1 MTSAPP
7 IPGRRDPVLFVILV
21 ALAFVGLFFLY
32 PASSVTSARATGNG
46 AAIFLTQLS
55 RFIPGLLLLIVVAV
69 LPIERLRS
77 AAPYAAVGVIV
88 LLALVFVPG
97 FGKSVSGSGN
107 QSFQR
112 WIAFGPVQF
121 QPSEFAKPAMVLY
134 AARVLSWFDPDRGPD
149 LGRLIAPG
157 LLLGLMLGAIL
168 LEPQFGTTM
177 CMALVLFALVVIGG
191 LPWRFL
197 SPVLFSLVPV
207 VLLLVYAAPYRW
219 GRLRVWLD
227 PYRYRH
233 EGGYQL
239 VTSFRA
245 FGEGGFGGE
254 ELAQGFA
261 HRYLTYGHTDFVLA
275 LIGENFGFLGVAI
288 LIALYMALLWRGVYL
303 LRRTEQPFA
312 LFAGAGALLMLLLQ
326 AMLNMSVVTGLLPT
340 TGVSLPFVSFGGS
353 SLLASFLLGG
363 MILNAS
369 RFAIIPGRPAPVHDQ
384 SGLIEQ
390 GENGPGNAG
399 KRR

>member
-1 MTSAPP
+1 M
-7 IPGRRDPVLFVILV
+7 IDQDVRPGRRDLALFVILV

-32 PASSVTSARATGNG
+32 PASSVTSARETGSG
-46 AAIFLTQLS
+46 AGIFLIQLS
-55 RFIPGLLLLIVVAV
+55 RFLPGLVLLIIVAV
-69 LPIERLRS
+69 MPVETLRS
-77 AAPYAAVGVIV
+77 MATLAVFGAIV
-88 LLALVFVPG
+88 LLLLVFVPG
-97 FGKSVSGSGN
+97 VGKSVSGVGS

-112 WIAFGPVQF
+112 WVALGPIQF

-134 AARVLSWFDPDRGPD
+134 AARVLAWSDPDEGPN
-149 LGRLIAPG
+149 LKRLTAPA
-157 LLLGLMLGAIL
+157 LLLAVMLGLIL
-168 LEPQFGTTM
+168 LEPQFGTTI
-177 CMALVLFALVVIGG
+177 CMTLVLVGLVVLAG
-191 LPWRFL
+191 LPWRH
-197 SPVLFSLVPV
+197 LFMAATGLVPV
-207 VLLLVYAAPYRW
+207 LVVLVYAAPYRW

-245 FGEGGFGGE
+245 FGQGGLAGE

-275 LIGENFGFLGVAI
+275 LIGENFGFLGAAV
-288 LIALYMALLWRGVYL
+288 LLSLYALLLWRSVFL
-303 LRRTEQPFA
+303 LRRTEHRFA
-312 LFAGAGALLMLLLQ
+312 LFAGAGALCMLLLQ

-363 MILNAS
+363 LLLNAS
-369 RFAIIPGRPAPVHDQ
+369 RYADVPGRIAPAHDVR
-384 SGLIEQ
+384 G
-390 GENGPGNAG
+390 
-399 KRR
+399 